1 MDHPA
6 HLLRQLQHGHARK
19 RFGQHFLASEGV
31 LRRIVA
37 AAGVGPG
44 DKVVEIGPGL
54 GALTECL
61 LEAGCEVLA
70 VELDRDLAEFLRER
84 LGDRPGFS
92 LLEQDAMT
100 VDWAEALPGEG
111 WSCVANLPYN
121 VGTPLVT
128 GLLRHPGRVRQLVV
142 MLQKEVAER
151 MVAPAGHRKRGSLS
165 VYCES
170 RAPGKVVVKV
180 PPGAFVPPPKVASAV
195 IQLTLR
201 DGPETGGVDPD
212 TFEKVVQAAFKAP
225 RKTLRRTLGDRHG
238 RDAVL
243 AACAEAGVDG
253 GARPSTLS
261 LEAWGRL
268 AHALVGGG

>member
-1 MDHPA
+1 MEHPA

-31 LRRIVA
+31 LRRIVE

-44 DKVVEIGPGL
+44 DRVVEIGPGL
-54 GALTECL
+54 GGLTECL

-70 VELDRDLAEFLRER
+70 VELDRDLADFLRDR

-100 VDWAEALPGEG
+100 VDWSEVLSGHG

-128 GLLRHPGRVRQLVV
+128 GLLRHPGRIRQLVV

-151 MVAPAGHRKRGSLS
+151 MVAPAGDRKRGSLS

-170 RAPGKVVVKV
+170 RATGRVVVKV
-180 PPGAFVPPPKVASAV
+180 PPGAFLPPPKVASAV

-201 DGPETGGVDPD
+201 DEPATGGLDPD
-212 TFEKVVQAAFKAP
+212 AFEAVVQAGFKSP
-225 RKTLRRTLGDRHG
+225 RKTLRRTLGDRYG
-238 RDAVL
+238 RSDAL
-243 AACAEAGVDG
+243 AALEGAGVDG
-253 GARPSTLS
+253 TTRPAALG
-261 LEAWGRL
+261 LEDWTRVAV
-268 AHALVGGG
+268 ALVGSG

>member
-1 MDHPA
+1 MEHPA
-6 HLLRQLQHGHARK
+6 HLLRQLEHRHARK

-37 AAGVGPG
+37 EAGVGPG

-70 VELDRDLAEFLRER
+70 VEIDRDLAAFLRER
-84 LGDRPGFS
+84 LGGRSGFT
-92 LLEQDAMT
+92 LLEKDAMAL
-100 VDWAEALPGEG
+100 DWAQVLPGED

-170 RAPGKVVVKV
+170 RAPGRVVVKV
-180 PPGAFVPPPKVASAV
+180 PPGAFLPPPKVASAV
-195 IQLTLR
+195 VRLTLR
-201 DGPETGGVDPD
+201 NAPETGGVDPEL
-212 TFEKVVQAAFKAP
+212 FEQVVRTAFKAP
-225 RKTLRRTLGDRHG
+225 RKTLRRTLGDRFG
-238 RDAVL
+238 RAAAVDACR
-243 AACAEAGVDG
+243 AASVDD
-253 GARPSTLS
+253 GARPSTLD
-261 LEAWGRL
+261 LAAWGRI
-268 AHALVGGG
+268 ASGLVG

>member
-1 MDHPA
+1 MEHPS
-6 HLLRQLQHGHARK
+6 HLLQQLQHGHARK

-31 LRRIVA
+31 LRKIVA

-61 LEAGCEVLA
+61 LESGCEVLA

-92 LLEQDAMT
+92 LIEQDAMT

-128 GLLRHPGRVRQLVV
+128 GLLKHPGRVRQLVV

-201 DGPETGGVDPD
+201 DAPETGGVAPGA
-212 TFEKVVQAAFKAP
+212 FEEVVQAAFKGP
-225 RKTLRRTLGDRHG
+225 RKTLRRTLGDAYGKPR
-238 RDAVL
+238 AM
-243 AACAEAGVDG
+243 AAFEAAGVDG
-253 GARPSTLS
+253 GARPATLE
-261 LEAWGRL
+261 LAAWGRL
-268 AHALVGGG
+268 AHALVGPG

>member
-31 LRRIVA
+31 LRKIVA
-37 AAGVGPG
+37 EAGVGRG
-44 DKVVEIGPGL
+44 DRVVEIGPGL
-54 GALTECL
+54 GGLTECL

-70 VELDRDLAEFLRER
+70 VELDRDLAEFLRGR

-100 VDWAEALPGEG
+100 VDWAEALPGTG

-151 MVAPAGHRKRGSLS
+151 MVAPAGSRKRGSLS

-170 RAPGKVVVKV
+170 RAEGRVVVKV
-180 PPGAFVPPPKVASAV
+180 PPGAFLPPPKVASAV

-201 DGPETGGVDPD
+201 DAPATSGVNPD
-212 TFEKVVQAAFKAP
+212 AFEEVVQAAFRAP
-225 RKTLRRTLGDRHG
+225 RKTLRRTLGDRYG
-238 RDAVL
+238 RERAAAAL
-243 AACAEAGVDG
+243 AGAGVEG
-253 GARPSTLS
+253 AARPATLD
-261 LEAWGRL
+261 LPAWGRV
-268 AHALVGGG
+268 AAALVG